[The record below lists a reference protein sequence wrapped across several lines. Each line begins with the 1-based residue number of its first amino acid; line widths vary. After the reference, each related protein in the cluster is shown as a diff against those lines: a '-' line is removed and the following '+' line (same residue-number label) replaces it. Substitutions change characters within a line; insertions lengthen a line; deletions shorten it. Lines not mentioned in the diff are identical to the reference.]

1 MAAVGGIESIGPDV
15 DLLKTMPPENIPAKH
30 VRRISAKPMLSIRL
44 SESNASQRPTI
55 STSDAVMVEDHT
67 IVDAQRHNSISGDAF
82 CAEPEDHE
90 PERGIMTPQISQVHE
105 QEVEV
110 ELDLEPE
117 PEHDDEFEKCT
128 TALDQAT
135 NTRCVSGAETELS
148 DSTLG
153 VDWDELEKTEE
164 QEPRDE
170 GSDEVRR

>member
-1 MAAVGGIESIGPDV
+1 M
-15 DLLKTMPPENIPAKH
+15 
-30 VRRISAKPMLSIRL
+30 
-44 SESNASQRPTI
+44 
-55 STSDAVMVEDHT
+55 STSDAIVVQDHT
-67 IVDAQRHNSISGDAF
+67 TVDAHRHNSISGDAL

-90 PERGIMTPQISQVHE
+90 PERGIMTLQISQVHE

-148 DSTLG
+148 DSTGG

-170 GSDEVRR
+170 GSDEVRRKP